1 MYIPKDMQRNF
12 TTPSSVWIFFDMHGV
27 ISVYQTSDTLWRE
40 NWNLSH
46 TELSKAFFFNIQLKE
61 EEEQWHCQSQHSQD
75 VFIPSHKNIF

>member
-1 MYIPKDMQRNF
+1 
-12 TTPSSVWIFFDMHGV
+12 MHGV

-61 EEEQWHCQSQHSQD
+61 EEEQ
-75 VFIPSHKNIF
+75 